1 MTVKEMREKVEAL
14 KNEAKSLVDANKL
27 EEAEAK
33 KKEAE
38 ILNAQIEIQT
48 KLEEAESQ
56 IENFKNDI
64 KQKDEECASLKSEK
78 EDLMQKYNDATEKV
92 ADLTAK
98 VETMQPIVDEYYK
111 AENEKKLN
119 DAKEKYRAKF
129 EKIDGLETFES
140 EEVQNLIAETINE
153 NEETSIKAKYSLS
166 EKIMEIID
174 KRDSGELQ
182 VKDIQEPAKDM
193 KNLNVGEDEF
203 EKTYG
208 FKRN

>member
-119 DAKEKYRAKF
+119 DAKEEYRAKF

>member
-1 MTVKEMREKVEAL
+1 MTAKEMREKVETL
-14 KNEAKSLVDANKL
+14 KNEAKTLVDANKL

-56 IENFKNDI
+56 IEIFKKDI
-64 KQKDEECASLKSEK
+64 EQKDEECASLKSEK

-98 VETMQPIVDEYYK
+98 VETMQPIVDEYHREK
-111 AENEKKLN
+111 NEKKLN
-119 DAKEKYRAKF
+119 DAKEEYRAKF
-129 EKIDGLETFES
+129 EKIDGLEIFES

-182 VKDIQEPAKDM
+182 AKDIQEPAKDM